1 MSPAQVQDVQA
12 FVQAEARLL
21 NQARYQDW
29 LALFAQDGR
38 YWVPLGGDAQSES
51 DTHNAL
57 ANEDR
62 LLLTLRVERLLAG
75 RAHSQ
80 QPASRSAH
88 VLQLPQVDVC
98 NDHHAEVY
106 TPFTYVESRREQQIW
121 LAGQWCH
128 RLCREQGAW
137 RIALKRV
144 NLLNAG
150 ATHSAIQLFP

>member
-29 LALFAQDGR
+29 LALFATDGR

-51 DTHNAL
+51 DIHNAL

-106 TPFTYVESRREQQIW
+106 TPFTYVESRGEQQIW

-150 ATHSAIQLFP
+150 AAHLAIQLFP

>member
-1 MSPAQVQDVQA
+1 MSQAQIQGVQD

-29 LALFAQDGR
+29 LALFAEDGR
-38 YWVPLGGDAQSES
+38 YWVPLGGDTQSES
-51 DTHNAL
+51 DVHNAL

-88 VLQLPQVDVC
+88 VLQMPQVDVC

-106 TPFTYVESRREQQIW
+106 TPFTYVESRGEQQIW
-121 LAGQWCH
+121 LVGQWCH

>member
-1 MSPAQVQDVQA
+1 MSATDVQSVQD
-12 FVQAEARLL
+12 FVLAEARLL

-29 LALFAQDGR
+29 LALFATDGR
-38 YWVPLGGDAQSES
+38 YWVPLGGDAQSET

-57 ANEDR
+57 ADEDR
-62 LLLTLRVERLLAG
+62 LLLTLRVERLAAG

-106 TPFTYVESRREQQIW
+106 TPFTYVESRGEQQIW

-150 ATHSAIQLFP
+150 AAHPAIQLFP

>member
-1 MSPAQVQDVQA
+1 MSPAQVQDVPA

-29 LALFAQDGR
+29 LALFATDGR

-57 ANEDR
+57 ADEDR
-62 LLLTLRVERLLAG
+62 LLLTLRVERLAAG

-106 TPFTYVESRREQQIW
+106 TPFTYVESRGEQQIW

>member
-29 LALFAQDGR
+29 LALFATDGR

-51 DTHNAL
+51 DIHNAL

-106 TPFTYVESRREQQIW
+106 TPFTYVESRGEQQMW

>member
-29 LALFAQDGR
+29 LALFAPEGR

-57 ANEDR
+57 ADEDR

-98 NDHHAEVY
+98 YDHHAEVY
-106 TPFTYVESRREQQIW
+106 TPFTYVESRGEQQIW

>member
-1 MSPAQVQDVQA
+1 MSQALVQSPQD

-29 LALFAQDGR
+29 LALFAEDGR

-62 LLLTLRVERLLAG
+62 LLLTLRVERLVAG

-106 TPFTYVESRREQQIW
+106 TPFTYVESRGEQQIW
-121 LAGQWCH
+121 LAGHWCH

-150 ATHSAIQLFP
+150 AAHPAIQLFP

>member
-1 MSPAQVQDVQA
+1 MSATDVQA
-12 FVQAEARLL
+12 VQDFVLAEARLL

-29 LALFAQDGR
+29 LAMFASDGR
-38 YWVPLGGDAQSES
+38 YWVPLGGDAQSET

-57 ANEDR
+57 ADEDR
-62 LLLTLRVERLLAG
+62 LLLTLRVERLAAG

-106 TPFTYVESRREQQIW
+106 TPFTYVESRGEQQIW

-150 ATHSAIQLFP
+150 AAHPAIQLFP

>member
-1 MSPAQVQDVQA
+1 MSQAQIQGVQD

-29 LALFAQDGR
+29 LALFATDGR

-98 NDHHAEVY
+98 NDHRAEVY
-106 TPFTYVESRREQQIW
+106 TPFTYVESRGEQQIW
-121 LAGQWCH
+121 LAGQWRH

-137 RIALKRV
+137 RIVLKRV

-150 ATHSAIQLFP
+150 AAHPAIQLFP

>member
-1 MSPAQVQDVQA
+1 MSSAQVQDVQS

-29 LALFAQDGR
+29 LALFASDGR

-57 ANEDR
+57 ADEDR
-62 LLLTLRVERLLAG
+62 LLLTLRVERLVAG

-106 TPFTYVESRREQQIW
+106 TPFTYVESRGEQQIW

-150 ATHSAIQLFP
+150 AAHPAIQLFP

>member
-29 LALFAQDGR
+29 LALFATDGR

-57 ANEDR
+57 ADEDR

-106 TPFTYVESRREQQIW
+106 TPFTYVESRGEQQIW

>member
-29 LALFAQDGR
+29 LALFATDGR

-57 ANEDR
+57 ADEDR

-106 TPFTYVESRREQQIW
+106 TPFTYVESRGEQQIW
-121 LAGQWCH
+121 LVGQWCH

>member
-1 MSPAQVQDVQA
+1 
-12 FVQAEARLL
+12 
-21 NQARYQDW
+21 
-29 LALFAQDGR
+29 
-38 YWVPLGGDAQSES
+38 
-51 DTHNAL
+51 L

-106 TPFTYVESRREQQIW
+106 TPFTYVESRGEQQIW
-121 LAGQWCH
+121 LVGQWCH

>member
-29 LALFAQDGR
+29 LALFATDGR

-57 ANEDR
+57 ADEDR
-62 LLLTLRVERLLAG
+62 LLLTLRVERLAAG

-106 TPFTYVESRREQQIW
+106 TPFTYVESRGEQQIW

>member
-1 MSPAQVQDVQA
+1 MSAADVQA
-12 FVQAEARLL
+12 VQDFVQAEARLL

-29 LALFAQDGR
+29 LALFAPEGR
-38 YWVPLGGDAQSES
+38 YWVPLGDAQSES

-106 TPFTYVESRREQQIW
+106 TPFTYVESRGEQQIW

-150 ATHSAIQLFP
+150 AAHPAIQLFP

>member
-1 MSPAQVQDVQA
+1 MSAADVQA
-12 FVQAEARLL
+12 VQDFVLAEARLL

-150 ATHSAIQLFP
+150 AAHPAIQLFP

>member
-29 LALFAQDGR
+29 LALFASDGR

-57 ANEDR
+57 ADEDR

-88 VLQLPQVDVC
+88 VLQLSQVDVC

-106 TPFTYVESRREQQIW
+106 TPFTYVESRGEQQIW

>member
-29 LALFAQDGR
+29 LALFATDGR
-38 YWVPLGGDAQSES
+38 YWVPLGGDVQSES

-57 ANEDR
+57 ADEDR

-106 TPFTYVESRREQQIW
+106 TPFTYVESRGEQQIW
-121 LAGQWCH
+121 LVGQWCH

-150 ATHSAIQLFP
+150 AAHPAIQLFP

>member
-1 MSPAQVQDVQA
+1 
-12 FVQAEARLL
+12 LL

-29 LALFAQDGR
+29 LALFATDGR

-51 DTHNAL
+51 DIHNAL

-106 TPFTYVESRREQQIW
+106 TPFTYVESRGEQQIW
-121 LAGQWCH
+121 LVGQWCH

>member
-1 MSPAQVQDVQA
+1 MNPAQVQDVQA

-21 NQARYQDW
+21 NQARYPDW
-29 LALFAQDGR
+29 LALFAQEGR
-38 YWVPLGGDAQSES
+38 YWVPLGGDAQSDS

-57 ANEDR
+57 ADEDR
-62 LLLTLRVERLLAG
+62 LLLTLRVERLVAG

-106 TPFTYVESRREQQIW
+106 TPFTYVESRGEQQIW

-150 ATHSAIQLFP
+150 AAHPAIQLFP

>member
-29 LALFAQDGR
+29 LALFATDGR

-106 TPFTYVESRREQQIW
+106 TPFTYVESRGEQQIW
-121 LAGQWCH
+121 LVGQWCH

>member
-1 MSPAQVQDVQA
+1 MSATDVQA
-12 FVQAEARLL
+12 VQDFVLAEARLL
-21 NQARYQDW
+21 NQARYQEW
-29 LALFAQDGR
+29 LALFATDGR
-38 YWVPLGGDAQSES
+38 YWVPLGGDAQSET

-57 ANEDR
+57 ADEDR
-62 LLLTLRVERLLAG
+62 LLLTLRVERLAAG

-98 NDHHAEVY
+98 NDHRAEVY
-106 TPFTYVESRREQQIW
+106 TPFTYVESRGEQQIW

-150 ATHSAIQLFP
+150 AAHPAIQLFP

>member
-29 LALFAQDGR
+29 LALFATDGR

-51 DTHNAL
+51 DIHNAL

-106 TPFTYVESRREQQIW
+106 TPFTYVESRGEQQIW

-150 ATHSAIQLFP
+150 AAHTAIQLFP

>member
-29 LALFAQDGR
+29 LALFATDGR
-38 YWVPLGGDAQSES
+38 YWVPLGGDAQSET

-57 ANEDR
+57 ADEDR
-62 LLLTLRVERLLAG
+62 LLLTLRVERLAAG

-98 NDHHAEVY
+98 NDHRAEVY
-106 TPFTYVESRREQQIW
+106 TPFTYVESRGEQQIW

-150 ATHSAIQLFP
+150 AAHPAIQLFP

>member
-1 MSPAQVQDVQA
+1 MNPAQVQDVQA

-21 NQARYQDW
+21 NQARYPDW
-29 LALFAQDGR
+29 LALFAQEGR
-38 YWVPLGGDAQSES
+38 YWVPLGGDAQSDS

-57 ANEDR
+57 ADEDR
-62 LLLTLRVERLLAG
+62 LLLTLRVERLVAG

-106 TPFTYVESRREQQIW
+106 TPFTYVESRGEQQIW

-150 ATHSAIQLFP
+150 AAHPAIQLFH

>member
-29 LALFAQDGR
+29 LALFATDGR

-51 DTHNAL
+51 DIHNAL

-106 TPFTYVESRREQQIW
+106 TPFTYVESRGEQQIW

-150 ATHSAIQLFP
+150 AAHPAIQLFP

>member
-1 MSPAQVQDVQA
+1 MSAADVQA
-12 FVQAEARLL
+12 VQDFVQAEARLL

-29 LALFAQDGR
+29 LALFALEGR

-57 ANEDR
+57 ADEDR

-150 ATHSAIQLFP
+150 AAHPAIQLFP

>member
-1 MSPAQVQDVQA
+1 MSATDVQA
-12 FVQAEARLL
+12 VQDFVLAEARLL

-29 LALFAQDGR
+29 LALFATDGR
-38 YWVPLGGDAQSES
+38 YWVPLGGDAQSET

-57 ANEDR
+57 ADEDR
-62 LLLTLRVERLLAG
+62 LLLTLRVERLAAG

-88 VLQLPQVDVC
+88 VLQLPLVDVC

-106 TPFTYVESRREQQIW
+106 TSFTYVESRGEQQIW

-150 ATHSAIQLFP
+150 AAHPAIQLFP

>member
-1 MSPAQVQDVQA
+1 MSATDVQA
-12 FVQAEARLL
+12 VQDFVLAEARLL

-29 LALFAQDGR
+29 LALFAKDGR
-38 YWVPLGGDAQSES
+38 DGVPLGGDAQSET

-57 ANEDR
+57 ADEDR
-62 LLLTLRVERLLAG
+62 LLLTLRVERLAAG

-98 NDHHAEVY
+98 NDHRAEVY
-106 TPFTYVESRREQQIW
+106 TPFTYVESRGEQQIW

-150 ATHSAIQLFP
+150 AAHPAIQLFP

>member
-1 MSPAQVQDVQA
+1 MSQAHIQGVQD

-38 YWVPLGGDAQSES
+38 YWVPLGGIDQNES
-51 DTHNAL
+51 DIHNAL
-57 ANEDR
+57 ADEDR

-106 TPFTYVESRREQQIW
+106 TPFTYVESRGEQQIW

-150 ATHSAIQLFP
+150 AAHPAIQLFP

>member
-29 LALFAQDGR
+29 LALFASDGR
-38 YWVPLGGDAQSES
+38 YWVPLGGDDQSES

-57 ANEDR
+57 ADEDR
-62 LLLTLRVERLLAG
+62 LLLTLRVERLAAG

-106 TPFTYVESRREQQIW
+106 TPFTYVESRGEQQIW

-150 ATHSAIQLFP
+150 AAHPAIQLFP

>member
-1 MSPAQVQDVQA
+1 MNPSAVHSVQA

-21 NQARYQDW
+21 NQAQYRDW
-29 LALFAQDGR
+29 LALFAEDGR
-38 YWVPLGGDAQSES
+38 YWVPLGGDAQDES
-51 DTHNAL
+51 NVHNAL

-88 VLQLPQVDVC
+88 VLQSPQVDAC
-98 NDHHAEVY
+98 DEQHAEVY
-106 TPFTYVESRREQQIW
+106 TPFTYVESRGEQQMW

-128 RLCREQGAW
+128 RLRREQGAW
-137 RIALKRV
+137 RIAIKRV
-144 NLLNAG
+144 NLVNAG
-150 ATHSAIQLFP
+150 AAHSAIQLFP

>member
-29 LALFAQDGR
+29 LALFATDGR

-51 DTHNAL
+51 DIHNAL

-88 VLQLPQVDVC
+88 VLQMPQVDVC

-106 TPFTYVESRREQQIW
+106 TPFTYVESRGEQQIW
-121 LAGQWCH
+121 LVGQWCH

>member
-1 MSPAQVQDVQA
+1 MNPSTVHSVQA
-12 FVQAEARLL
+12 FVQAEARML
-21 NQARYQDW
+21 NQALYRDW
-29 LALFAQDGR
+29 LALFAEDGR
-38 YWVPLGGDAQSES
+38 YWVPLGGDTKDES
-51 DTHNAL
+51 DVHNAL

-88 VLQLPQVDVC
+88 VLQSPQVDAC
-98 NDHHAEVY
+98 DEHHAEVY
-106 TPFTYVESRREQQIW
+106 TPFTYVESRGEQHMW

-128 RLCREQGAW
+128 HLRREQGAW

-150 ATHSAIQLFP
+150 AAHSAIQLFP

>member
-1 MSPAQVQDVQA
+1 MSAADVQA
-12 FVQAEARLL
+12 VQDFVLAEARLL

-29 LALFAQDGR
+29 LALFATDGR
-38 YWVPLGGDAQSES
+38 YWVPLGGDTQSES

-57 ANEDR
+57 ALEDR
-62 LLLTLRVERLLAG
+62 LLLTLRIERLLAG

-88 VLQLPQVDVC
+88 VLQLPQVDAC
-98 NDHHAEVY
+98 DEQHAEVY
-106 TPFTYVESRREQQIW
+106 TPFTYVESRGEQQVW

-128 RLCREQGAW
+128 RLRREQGAW

-150 ATHSAIQLFP
+150 AAHPAIQLFP

>member
-1 MSPAQVQDVQA
+1 MSAADVQA
-12 FVQAEARLL
+12 VQDFVLAEARLL
-21 NQARYQDW
+21 NHALYREW
-29 LALFAQDGR
+29 LALFAHEGR
-38 YWVPLGGDAQSES
+38 YWVPLGGIDQNES

-57 ANEDR
+57 ADEDR
-62 LLLTLRVERLLAG
+62 LLLSLRVERLLAG

-98 NDHHAEVY
+98 NDAHAELY
-106 TPFTYVESRREQQIW
+106 TPFTYVESRGEQQIW

-150 ATHSAIQLFP
+150 AALPAIQLFP